1 VGDNPIPPL
10 LPPVLSPP
18 PRLTRPAW
26 PPSTGR
32 ALAML
37 GIYLGF
43 MMALGGVFSLVDM
56 ITGNVVGAL
65 AAQSIAMTLAAVAT
79 LALARPILALDWRSA
94 ILRAGGPVPRG
105 AWAPVMVLFAV
116 GYPLVVQIA
125 MITELL
131 LPMPEFL
138 TQVFEELLGTQDQ
151 ALPALVLLAVIAPL
165 TEEFVCRGWLMPA
178 LLDRWRPSPAIALT
192 ALIFGL
198 MHLNPWQFFYAFYLG
213 VWLGWVYVRTRSVW
227 PCVAGHAVNNG
238 LAWLSSLAME
248 PSTVDNSDL
257 ETMEPLPW
265 PVIAFSV
272 IAVIVA
278 AAWLRR
284 VTARITTASSEALAP
299 TTG

>member
-1 VGDNPIPPL
+1 MGDNPIPPL

-26 PPSTGR
+26 PPSIGR

-43 MMALGGVFSLVDM
+43 MMALGGLFSVVDM
-56 ITGNVVGAL
+56 VTGNFVGAL

-94 ILRAGGPVPRG
+94 IHRAGSPVPRST
-105 AWAPVMVLFAV
+105 WAPVIVLFAV

-131 LPMPEFL
+131 LPMPDFL
-138 TQVFEELLGTQDQ
+138 TQLFEELLGTQDQ
-151 ALPALVLLAVIAPL
+151 ALSALVLLTVIAPL

-178 LLDRWRPSPAIALT
+178 LLDRWRPSRAIALT

-213 VWLGWVYVRTRSVW
+213 AWLGWVYARTRSVW

-238 LAWLSSLAME
+238 LAWLTSLAGD
-248 PSTVDNSDL
+248 PSATDNPDL
-257 ETMEPLPW
+257 EPMQVLPW
-265 PVIAFSV
+265 PVIALSLLAV
-272 IAVIVA
+272 IAA
-278 AAWLRR
+278 ATWLRQ
-284 VTARITTASSEALAP
+284 VTAGESTARPVAVAP

>member
-43 MMALGGVFSLVDM
+43 MMALGGLFSVVDV
-56 ITGNVVGAL
+56 ITGNLVGAL
-65 AAQSIAMTLAAVAT
+65 AAQSVAMTLAAVAT

-94 ILRAGGPVPRG
+94 IHRAGGPVPRG
-105 AWAPVMVLFAV
+105 AWVPVIVLFAV

-125 MITELL
+125 VITELL
-131 LPMPEFL
+131 LPMPDFL

-151 ALPALVLLAVIAPL
+151 ALPALVLLTVIAPL

-178 LLDRWRPSPAIALT
+178 LLDRWRPARAIALT

-213 VWLGWVYVRTRSVW
+213 AWLGWVYVRTRSVW

-238 LAWLSSLAME
+238 QAWLTSLAGD
-248 PSTVDNSDL
+248 PSATDNPDL
-257 ETMEPLPW
+257 EPMQLLPW
-265 PVIAFSV
+265 PVIALSLVAV
-272 IAVIVA
+272 IAA

-284 VTARITTASSEALAP
+284 VTAGESTASPAAVAP
-299 TTG
+299 ITG